1 VRATTEVF
9 KTGIGAPDEMNA
21 LFAAMASAVGLD
33 ARPVMVADR
42 TDIGFD
48 QSLADEY
55 FLRSIDMAVR
65 IGQE

>member
-1 VRATTEVF
+1 
-9 KTGIGAPDEMNA
+9 
-21 LFAAMASAVGLD
+21 
-33 ARPVMVADR
+33 MVADR